1 MRCDVPSA
9 RKLYDS
15 SAPTWILH
23 VPDGR
28 QFQTACFCRMH
39 RNMQKLA
46 NMTCGGTTSKMRGI
60 VHKLRPM
67 SQHGPPN
74 SMRCCYIAAA
84 AAAY

>member
-46 NMTCGGTTSKMRGI
+46 NMTCGGTTSKDARHCAQAEAN
-60 VHKLRPM
+60 V
-67 SQHGPPN
+67 
-74 SMRCCYIAAA
+74 AAWTA
-84 AAAY
+84 